1 MSAISRRTALGIAAA
16 GVAAVAAGA
25 TAVGSRGCAQRPA
38 TPAGG
43 SKDTALD
50 YVDRDGWML
59 TPAEGEKLS
68 PGKPTGS

>member
-16 GVAAVAAGA
+16 GVAAVVAGA
-25 TAVGSRGCAQRPA
+25 TAVGSRGCTGRPA
-38 TPAGG
+38 TRPPG
-43 SKDTALD
+43 SEDAAID

-68 PGKPTGS
+68 PGRPTGS

>member
-25 TAVGSRGCAQRPA
+25 TAVGSRACAGRPA
-38 TPAGG
+38 TRRVSP
-43 SKDTALD
+43 KDAAVD

-59 TPAEGEKLS
+59 TPEEGEKLS
-68 PGKPTGS
+68 PAGPTGS